1 MTPCSTASELYEQ
14 GGSCTERERRRQGE
28 TSQAEKKKRRYLG
41 FMSVGWFFFL
51 KKTAAQ
57 RYWSNISVSLVSTA
71 INLSV
76 STAEPHNSAV
86 VLTVIRRLMDHIGN
100 SKEQSL
106 CYLSLYELSH
116 LRQITHL
123 WKELASHLK
132 LKRQSLLQ
140 CRLLIFFFQ
149 SFLKV
154 CLAWN
159 LLLMCGYFFC
169 CVLILLFFWE
179 VSFSWR
185 QVNVKFQGTNYWLW
199 DSKIL
204 WKHIGMWWV

>member
-86 VLTVIRRLMDHIGN
+86 VLTAIRRLMDHIGN

-140 CRLLIFFFQ
+140 CRLLIFFLSVIFE
-149 SFLKV
+149 SVWHEICYWCVVTFSAV
-154 CLAWN
+154 FWFC
-159 LLLMCGYFFC
+159 YFFERS
-169 CVLILLFFWE
+169 LLVE
-179 VSFSWR
+179 D
-185 QVNVKFQGTNYWLW
+185 K
-199 DSKIL
+199 
-204 WKHIGMWWV
+204 